1 MESPELFGK
10 SQGWLLYLPWKVNS
24 GQKKAFNRVF
34 FLHTHVCCLPYAAL
48 YCTFQMVTVI
58 RHLIEKRAY
67 CCFWQKKSNLPIIT
81 ANCCFFKAPKLP
93 LTGPK
98 LPLTGPKLL
107 LTLS

>member
-67 CCFWQKKSNLPIIT
+67 CCFWHKKKQFAYNNS
-81 ANCCFFKAPKLP
+81 
-93 LTGPK
+93 
-98 LPLTGPKLL
+98 KLL
-107 LTLS
+107 FLQGT